1 MSIFI
6 HQSAQS
12 LSNNFRAFAIVMG
25 IIFVCA
31 LIGILGRPL
40 FFLAIFWPANAVLLG
55 LFLRFPTL
63 RNIGGWLGAFSGFM
77 LADLMTGNYFVLTV
91 FLTISNMLHAVCTL
105 TLLHFF
111 KLDFKQY
118 NKGLT
123 FLFLFLISAFGGC
136 LAAASFAALTIP
148 HVPNTFMKPE
158 RVWTDFGMW
167 WTGEIINVIAFL
179 PILLAIPDTQTFKNY
194 WHKQQLAPIQINTMM
209 PLLAIIGSVIL
220 THFFVGP
227 GAIMFP
233 IAALIWAALTYNLFF
248 IAIINCIVCM
258 MLYNS
263 LTEYYIAQ
271 SPNAYL
277 ATTISVRI
285 GLMMLALGP
294 LTLTIISLNRQKL
307 YHQILYL
314 ANHDGLTTT
323 MNRRFF
329 YEESE
334 RTVTTIPQKKQ
345 AQTVTI
351 LLLDLDHFKKIN
363 DTYGHHT
370 GDLVLQEFSRQVREQ
385 IRSHDLFGRL
395 GGEEFAILLKDM
407 TLQQSIQMA
416 QRICNKVFA
425 TPIYLETGEC
435 LNISV
440 SIGLSYQTLPYCV
453 PFQQLIKRADEALYQ
468 AKEKGRNQ
476 LCLENALQKP
486 TDRLHAQF

>member
-1 MSIFI
+1 
-6 HQSAQS
+6 
-12 LSNNFRAFAIVMG
+12 MG

-31 LIGILGRPL
+31 LVGILGRPL
-40 FFLAIFWPANAVLLG
+40 FFLAIFWPANAILLG
-55 LFLRFPTL
+55 LFLRFPSL
-63 RNIGGWLGAFSGFM
+63 RNIGGWLGAFAGFM
-77 LADLMTGNYFVLTV
+77 IADLITGNYFVLTL
-91 FLTISNMLHAVCTL
+91 FLTISNLLHAICSL
-105 TLLHFF
+105 ALLRFF
-111 KLDFKQY
+111 KLDFRQY

-136 LAAASFAALTIP
+136 LAAAGFASLTVP
-148 HVPNTFMKPE
+148 HLPNTFMTPE

-167 WTGEIINVIAFL
+167 WTGEILNVIAFL
-179 PILLAIPDTQTFKNY
+179 PILLAIPDQQTFKNY
-194 WHKQQLAPIQINTMM
+194 WQDQKLNPIQIKAFM

-220 THFFVGP
+220 THFFIGP

-263 LTEYYIAQ
+263 LTAYYIAQ
-271 SPNAYL
+271 SPDAYL
-277 ATTISVRI
+277 ITTISVRI

-294 LTLTIISLNRQKL
+294 LTLAIISLNRQKL

-334 RTVTTIPQKKQ
+334 RTVTVIPQKKP

-351 LLLDLDHFKKIN
+351 LLLDLDHFKRIN
-363 DTYGHHT
+363 DRYGHSA

-385 IRSHDLFGRL
+385 IRGDDLFGRL
-395 GGEEFAILLKDM
+395 GGEEFAILLKDL
-407 TLQQSIQMA
+407 TLAQSVDIA

-425 TPIYLETGEC
+425 TPICLENGEC
-435 LNISV
+435 LHISV

-476 LCLENALQKP
+476 LCLEDALQQSP